1 MTDIEPVCA
10 DKWHGVKMQ
19 NGRVVELDDGLND
32 NNLKGVLPDELGQ
45 LTELIV
51 LDMCGNS
58 GITGVSSSIG
68 YCTKLQKVWFSGT
81 SISSA
86 SLIN

>member
-1 MTDIEPVCA
+1 
-10 DKWHGVKMQ
+10 MQ
-19 NGRVVELDDGLND
+19 NGRVVELDDGLNR

-51 LDMCGNS
+51 LDVYGNS
-58 GITGVSSSIG
+58 GITGVSSAIR
-68 YCTKLQKVWFSGT
+68 YCTKLRTVYFSNT

-86 SLIN
+86 SLIS